1 MSEKDLSSWKNLR
14 QRGFPICY
22 ILLSDHH
29 SATDLENKVCNY
41 SAKNDNG
48 GSIKNIIIVV
58 TLAVVIGGWHWML
71 TQSAERDLMTKH
83 CQYETSVAMQM
94 YDRIKAGD
102 FQQANDVWEQNVYQN
117 IVNAIRQGK
126 LSTAV
131 KEELFLRCMGEYV

>member
-1 MSEKDLSSWKNLR
+1 ML
-14 QRGFPICY
+14 
-22 ILLSDHH
+22 
-29 SATDLENKVCNY
+29 
-41 SAKNDNG
+41 
-48 GSIKNIIIVV
+48 

-102 FQQANDVWEQNVYQN
+102 FQQASDVWEQNVYQN
-117 IVNAIRQGK
+117 IVNAIKQGK